1 MIIASSR
8 KLPPRKFTAMAVAFP
23 FDESHRLRRLKMFGI
38 LDTPAEEHFDAIT
51 RVAASLLQA
60 PIALLN
66 FIDETREWC
75 KSAWGMEP
83 RSAKRE
89 ESLCAQALLTNDFL
103 VIPDATA
110 DEEFRA
116 HPQVVGER
124 NVVFYVGAVLKAS
137 DGTALGTLCVIAHE
151 PRNLSES
158 ERATLKTLAEHAV
171 LHLEKRQASAE
182 LLEMRRRLDEVE
194 HHQEEF
200 LAMLAHELRAPLAPI
215 QTGIAILDRPEAT
228 DADRAWAR
236 EIVRRH
242 IGQMGHIV
250 DDLLSTSLATTGVM
264 QLNPEPVAVKKL
276 IETAIELTNA
286 AIVDRGHMVST
297 SVSDSLYASAD
308 PTQSSIVVANVIEN
322 AAIYT
327 PENGRIHLT
336 AEGDDSNVF
345 IRVADNGIGI
355 APEEI
360 DEIFQLFKQGKRPLA
375 RSVGGMGLGLTL
387 ARKLAE
393 LHGGTLVARSEGVG
407 RGSEFTLTLRR
418 ATPQDMPATARVE
431 VAASITPM
439 SILIAEDNH
448 DTADA
453 LALYLQISGNTVRVA
468 YSAAEALT
476 IAKEWRPEVVLSD
489 IGLPDMDGY
498 ALIRALR
505 GLESLANTTFVA
517 ITGYASDSDKI
528 AAIEAG
534 FDAHMTKP
542 VDAASLE
549 ALLQRA
555 RALNNPEH

>member
-1 MIIASSR
+1 
-8 KLPPRKFTAMAVAFP
+8 MAAAFP
-23 FDESHRLRRLKMFGI
+23 FNESHRLRRLKTLGI
-38 LDTPAEEHFDAIT
+38 LDTPAEEHFDSIT
-51 RVAASLLQA
+51 KVAASLLRA

-75 KSAWGMEP
+75 KSAWGMER

-89 ESLCAQALLTNDFL
+89 ESLCAQALLTNDIL

-110 DEEFRA
+110 DAEFRN

-151 PRNLSES
+151 PRKLSDS
-158 ERATLKTLAEHAV
+158 ERTTLISLAEHAV
-171 LHLEKRQASAE
+171 LHLEKRQALAE
-182 LLEMRRRLDEVE
+182 LLEMRRRLDEAE

-228 DADRAWAR
+228 DAERAWAR

-242 IGQMGHIV
+242 VGQMGHIV

-264 QLNPEPVAVKKL
+264 QLNPEAVSVKDL
-276 IETAIELTNA
+276 FENALELTNA
-286 AIVDRGHMVST
+286 AIVDRGHTVST
-297 SVSDSLYASAD
+297 SVDASLYALAD
-308 PTQSSIVVANVIEN
+308 PTQCSIVVANMIEN

-327 PENGRIHLT
+327 PPYGLIRMT
-336 AEGDDSNVF
+336 ADGDDSNVF
-345 IRVADNGIGI
+345 IGVADNGIGI
-355 APEEI
+355 AREDI
-360 DEIFQLFKQGKRPLA
+360 DAIFKLFKQGKRPLA

-393 LHGGTLVARSEGVG
+393 LHGGTLVARSDGIG

-418 ATPQDMPATARVE
+418 AATQKMPAAGPVEAVASPTA
-431 VAASITPM
+431 PM

-453 LALYLQISGNTVRVA
+453 LALYLQLSGNITRVA
-468 YSAAEALT
+468 YSGAEALA
-476 IAKEWRPEVVLSD
+476 IANEWRPEVVLSD

-498 ALIRALR
+498 ALIRAMR
-505 GLESLANTTFVA
+505 GLDGLASTTFVA

-542 VDAASLE
+542 VDATSLE
-549 ALLQRA
+549 EFLRRA
-555 RALNNPEH
+555 RAANMQAR

>member
-1 MIIASSR
+1 M
-8 KLPPRKFTAMAVAFP
+8 L
-23 FDESHRLRRLKMFGI
+23 GI

-83 RSAKRE
+83 RSVKRE
-89 ESLCAQALLTNDFL
+89 ESLCAHALLTNDFL

-110 DEEFRA
+110 DEEFRT

-182 LLEMRRRLDEVE
+182 LLEMRRRLDEAE

-242 IGQMGHIV
+242 VGQMGHIV

-308 PTQSSIVVANVIEN
+308 LTQSSIVVANVIEN

-336 AEGDDSNVF
+336 AEGDDLNVF

-393 LHGGTLVARSEGVG
+393 LHGGTLVARSEGIG

-418 ATPQDMPATARVE
+418 AAPQEMHATARVE
-431 VAASITPM
+431 VAASTTPM

-453 LALYLQISGNTVRVA
+453 LALYLQLSGNTVRVA

-476 IAKEWRPEVVLSD
+476 IAKEWRPDVVLSD

-505 GLESLANTTFVA
+505 GLESLPNTTFVA

-542 VDAASLE
+542 VDATSLE

-555 RALNNPEH
+555 RALNKPEH

>member
-1 MIIASSR
+1 MTAAVPYNEAQRLR
-8 KLPPRKFTAMAVAFP
+8 KLKT
-23 FDESHRLRRLKMFGI
+23 LGI
-38 LDTPAEEHFDAIT
+38 LDTPAEEHFDSIT
-51 RVAASLLQA
+51 RVAASLLRA

-83 RSAKRE
+83 KSVKRE

-110 DEEFRA
+110 EEEFRT

-124 NVVFYVGAVLKAS
+124 NVVFYVGAVLRAS

-171 LHLEKRQASAE
+171 LHLEKRQVSAE
-182 LLEMRRRLDEVE
+182 LREMRRRLDEAA

-236 EIVRRH
+236 EIVRRYV
-242 IGQMGHIV
+242 GQMGHIV

-264 QLNPEPVAVKKL
+264 QLNPEPVAVTDL
-276 IETAIELTNA
+276 IENALELTNA
-286 AIVDRGHMVST
+286 AIVERGHTVST
-297 SVSDSLYASAD
+297 SVAASLYASAD
-308 PTQSSIVVANVIEN
+308 STQCTIVMANMIEN

-327 PENGRIHLT
+327 PANGQIHLS
-336 AEGDDSNVF
+336 AESDDSNVF
-345 IRVADNGIGI
+345 IRVTDNGVGI
-355 APEEI
+355 AHEEI
-360 DEIFQLFKQGKRPLA
+360 DAIFQLFKQGKRPLA
-375 RSVGGMGLGLTL
+375 RSVGGLGLGLTL

-393 LHGGTLVARSEGVG
+393 LHGGTLVARSEGIG
-407 RGSEFTLTLRR
+407 RGSEFTLTLPL
-418 ATPQDMPATARVE
+418 ATPQDIPAIGRVE
-431 VAASITPM
+431 VAASAIPM

-453 LALYLQISGNTVRVA
+453 LALYVDRNKSVTSSLVNLSIRLNAVPAVRK
-468 YSAAEALT
+468 T
-476 IAKEWRPEVVLSD
+476 TRIQQVVGRELKVSPPY
-489 IGLPDMDGY
+489 G
-498 ALIRALR
+498 A
-505 GLESLANTTFVA
+505 
-517 ITGYASDSDKI
+517 
-528 AAIEAG
+528 
-534 FDAHMTKP
+534 
-542 VDAASLE
+542 
-549 ALLQRA
+549 
-555 RALNNPEH
+555 

>member
-1 MIIASSR
+1 
-8 KLPPRKFTAMAVAFP
+8 MAAAVP
-23 FDESHRLRRLKMFGI
+23 VHESHRLRRLKTFGI
-38 LDTPAEEHFDAIT
+38 LDTPAEEHFDSIT
-51 RVAASLLQA
+51 KVAASLLRA

-75 KSAWGMEP
+75 KSAGGMEP
-83 RSAKRE
+83 ESARRE
-89 ESLCAQALLTNDFL
+89 ESLCAQALLTNDVL

-110 DEEFRA
+110 DDEFRN

-151 PRNLSES
+151 ARNLSES
-158 ERATLKTLAEHAV
+158 ETSTLKTLAEHAV

-182 LLEMRRRLDEVE
+182 LLEMRRRLDEAE
-194 HHQEEF
+194 RHQEEF

-228 DADRAWAR
+228 DAERAWAR

-242 IGQMGHIV
+242 VGQMGHIV

-286 AIVDRGHMVST
+286 AIVDRGHKVST

-308 PTQSSIVVANVIEN
+308 LTQSSIVVANVIEN

-336 AEGDDSNVF
+336 AEGDDLNVF

-375 RSVGGMGLGLTL
+375 RSVGGM
-387 ARKLAE
+387 
-393 LHGGTLVARSEGVG
+393 
-407 RGSEFTLTLRR
+407 
-418 ATPQDMPATARVE
+418 
-431 VAASITPM
+431 
-439 SILIAEDNH
+439 
-448 DTADA
+448 
-453 LALYLQISGNTVRVA
+453 
-468 YSAAEALT
+468 
-476 IAKEWRPEVVLSD
+476 
-489 IGLPDMDGY
+489 
-498 ALIRALR
+498 
-505 GLESLANTTFVA
+505 
-517 ITGYASDSDKI
+517 
-528 AAIEAG
+528 
-534 FDAHMTKP
+534 
-542 VDAASLE
+542 
-549 ALLQRA
+549 
-555 RALNNPEH
+555 